1 MPTDNPAAVVG
12 PDLRVHGCTGLRVAD
27 ASVMPNITTGNTNAP
42 SIMIGEK
49 CADLLRAAARAPA
62 RSSAGSFA

>member
-1 MPTDNPAAVVG
+1 MGPADNPAAVVG
-12 PDLRVHGCTGLRVAD
+12 PDLRVRLHRAACGRRLRHAEHHHRQHQR
-27 ASVMPNITTGNTNAP
+27 A